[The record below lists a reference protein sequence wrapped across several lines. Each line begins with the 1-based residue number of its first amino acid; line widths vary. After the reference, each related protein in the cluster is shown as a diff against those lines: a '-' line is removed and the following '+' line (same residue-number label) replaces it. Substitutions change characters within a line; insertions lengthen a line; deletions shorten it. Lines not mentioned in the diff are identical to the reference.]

1 MASQGIRAVLALEV
15 EAIRAT
21 AYAANLQ
28 RSDPARRGSTGE
40 PDEELTSTPA
50 SITPSRRLPR
60 SAVARV
66 QAEDRPAG
74 QRFGPM
80 QRENRRLSMV
90 DCHPPLVTYS
100 AVRHKSIGGRRN
112 RLYATQA
119 GKAFDKSPRSRRGMR
134 CCHDQA

>member
-15 EAIRAT
+15 EGIRAT

-50 SITPSRRLPR
+50 SITLSRRLPR
-60 SAVARV
+60 SAAARV

-74 QRFGPM
+74 QRFGPI

-90 DCHPPLVTYS
+90 DCHPLVTYS

-119 GKAFDKSPRSRRGMR
+119 GKAFD
-134 CCHDQA
+134 